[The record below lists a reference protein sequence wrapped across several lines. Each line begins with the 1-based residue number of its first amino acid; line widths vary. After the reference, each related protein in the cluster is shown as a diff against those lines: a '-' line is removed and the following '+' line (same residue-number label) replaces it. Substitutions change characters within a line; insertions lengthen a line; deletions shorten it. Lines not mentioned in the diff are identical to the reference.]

1 MAKHRN
7 PRPRLSKQPSP
18 DNFDTGILIHQLYED
33 LVEVEALAVTADE
46 AVTELPPRP
55 RGKYG
60 RTLAR
65 LYTLVGKT
73 SGRAQGALERGEEL
87 VAMRAAQLT
96 AQVPKRSAAR
106 RAVDR
111 STLEKLLHHATFA
124 AHLVGHLDD
133 DAHRELIRQ
142 IGDHVDTIVHELT
155 ELLGAPSTLAEQD
168 AAAPDDRGAR
178 DGALMLTS

>member
-18 DNFDTGILIHQLYED
+18 DNFDPGILINQLYED

-65 LYTLVGKT
+65 LYTLVGET
-73 SGRAQGALERGEEL
+73 SGRAQGALERGDEL
-87 VAMRAAQLT
+87 VAMRAAQLV
-96 AQVPKRSAAR
+96 ARAPRRSPVR
-106 RAVDR
+106 RAR
-111 STLEKLLHHATFA
+111 
-124 AHLVGHLDD
+124 
-133 DAHRELIRQ
+133 
-142 IGDHVDTIVHELT
+142 
-155 ELLGAPSTLAEQD
+155 
-168 AAAPDDRGAR
+168 
-178 DGALMLTS
+178 

>member
-7 PRPRLSKQPSP
+7 PRLKVSKQPSP

-87 VAMRAAQLT
+87 VAMRAAQLV
-96 AQVPKRSAAR
+96 ARVPKRSPAR
-106 RAVDR
+106 RAR
-111 STLEKLLHHATFA
+111 
-124 AHLVGHLDD
+124 
-133 DAHRELIRQ
+133 
-142 IGDHVDTIVHELT
+142 
-155 ELLGAPSTLAEQD
+155 
-168 AAAPDDRGAR
+168 
-178 DGALMLTS
+178 